1 MRQTDPTRTEFD
13 TYLAVLLTQLCK
25 KYTNLSV
32 NRGSKTLTFFY
43 SDAEGDHQFTINK
56 DYAIECFNK
65 AEMPKEIAF
74 LLERADIGEG

>member
-56 DYAIECFNK
+56 DYAIECFYSS
-65 AEMPKEIAF
+65 EMPKEIAF
-74 LLERADIGEG
+74 LIEKGDVVE